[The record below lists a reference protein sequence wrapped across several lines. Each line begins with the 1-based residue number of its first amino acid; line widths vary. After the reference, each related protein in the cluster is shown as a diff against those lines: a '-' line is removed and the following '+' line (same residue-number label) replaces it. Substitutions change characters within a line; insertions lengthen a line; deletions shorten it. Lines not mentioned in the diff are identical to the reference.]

1 VGRYFDVVE
10 ASILKLDRV
19 PQPRAF
25 SARAA
30 PEVPAGKAT
39 ERMEHYL
46 NRALAF
52 GTSSLPDC
60 QQNIARYKSYTLE
73 WFRKVDELDFHYLR
87 EASVSNDA
95 RANSRI

>member
-1 VGRYFDVVE
+1 VGRYFDVAE
-10 ASILKLDRV
+10 ASIAEAG
-19 PQPRAF
+19 QGTTTRAF
-25 SARAA
+25 SAQAA
-30 PEVPAGKAT
+30 PEVPARKAT

-87 EASVSNDA
+87 EASGSNDA